1 MNRKQSGLFLYI
13 TVLIGLFLLPFAIY
27 KRSFKDWIV
36 VYLVSCIGNY
46 FSDRLL
52 VSKGYLKYKVR
63 PFKDKF
69 AIHLPFDFIQYPLLL
84 LYFNQW
90 TLNSKPAGILLKA
103 FVVIIPQ
110 ILIETFAE
118 KKTDLITWRK
128 GWTWRQSFIS
138 MFIKF
143 MLCRLIIGM
152 VRKMNTKKV
161 STLT

>member
-1 MNRKQSGLFLYI
+1 MNRKQSGLFLYVTAI
-13 TVLIGLFLLPFAIY
+13 IGLFLLPFAIY
-27 KRSFKDWIV
+27 KRSFKDWLI

-46 FSDRLL
+46 FSDRML
-52 VSKGYLKYKVR
+52 VSKGCLKYKVR
-63 PFKDKF
+63 PFKNKL

-90 TLNSKPAGILLKA
+90 TLNSKPAGIIGKA
-103 FVVIIPQ
+103 ILVIIPQ

-118 KKTDLITWRK
+118 KKTELITWRK
-128 GWTWRQSFIS
+128 GWTWGHSFVS

-143 MLCRLIIGM
+143 MLCRLIIGL
-152 VRKMNTKKV
+152 VRKMNTGRV